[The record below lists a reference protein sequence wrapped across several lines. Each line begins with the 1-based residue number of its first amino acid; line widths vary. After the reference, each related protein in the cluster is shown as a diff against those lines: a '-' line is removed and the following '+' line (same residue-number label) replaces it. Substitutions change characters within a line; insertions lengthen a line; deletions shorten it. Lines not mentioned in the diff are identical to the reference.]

1 MGNAVIKIDADTAGL
16 ARAFGDMRAQAKATE
31 AAIKASFGRAGDAA
45 AKAAQKGEGVYRR
58 SGKAIR
64 DDSAKIAAQQER
76 DAHRAV
82 VAFMRGEEQ
91 KRKAAQQSAS
101 VRAAL
106 EKQATALAE
115 AEGRKRGLSA
125 EGEARVRQNALERL
139 TRAQESAER
148 RQTATVQRENR
159 TRAAFMRG
167 ASRVLSSAG
176 SAGLGVARAAHEQI
190 QDARERRAA
199 RETALNTTLLQLT
212 PSGATAQEIAQL
224 RAQILGGAR
233 SLHLDPDRVIGAVG
247 EAQSFANALGGD
259 TAEQRRANVAAT
271 MRDVD
276 FASTIDP
283 ENISGLVRVGA
294 LARGRMSDDDR
305 TALLRSFAGI
315 SFQGS
320 VETDEMI
327 TRGLPGLQEAWSTA
341 TANITDPEEASRRRL
356 EVARDFAA
364 QVQSQAGSGRSTLV
378 SANRTNTIRTALSNE
393 DRQNRLGAAY
403 ARRLDT
409 MTPEQ
414 RAAFNSTFTRN
425 AQGQYRMNENV
436 SGRASDAARF
446 FGLMHGNNVT
456 QMRNFLGAHGG
467 GGDRQLMLNPDVA
480 ALASY
485 MAMTTNSRGEQVRQY
500 DYVNEL
506 QRSTV
511 TPEQE
516 RIMRDVRGSEE
527 SRKINDEK
535 NARDLALGDNTSAI
549 NRLSDAITRF
559 EASNPILSKAAV
571 AAAPVVATVLG
582 TAGSTV
588 AAMLGSSVVNARTAI
603 TGKNLSG
610 EHVGFGE
617 RAASVLGLANPLLGG
632 ALVARQA
639 GNAIGGSSIAQEA
652 AANFSRSIEGTWLD
666 RLSRAIDGLNA
677 NLSHGITATVSPVDA
692 THAAAQAPVTR

>member
-1 MGNAVIKIDADTAGL
+1 MATAILKIDGDTSGL

-31 AAIKASFGRAGDAA
+31 TAIKSSFDKATAAMGAA
-45 AKAAQKGEGVYRR
+45 AQRAEGVYRR

-64 DDSAKIAAQQER
+64 DDSAKVAQQQER

-82 VAFMRGEEQ
+82 VAFMRAEEQ
-91 KRKAAQQSAS
+91 KRRASQQSAS
-101 VRAAL
+101 TRAAL
-106 EKQATALAE
+106 EKQATAIAE
-115 AEGRKRGLSA
+115 VEARKRGLSA

-139 TRAQESAER
+139 TKAQESAER

-167 ASRVLSSAG
+167 ASRALGSAG

-212 PSGATAQEIAQL
+212 PSGASAQEIAQL
-224 RAQILGGAR
+224 RSQILGGAR
-233 SLHLDPDRVIGAVG
+233 AMHLDPDRVIAAVG

-259 TAEQRRANVAAT
+259 TAAQRRANVSAT

-283 ENISGLVRVGA
+283 ESISGLVRVGA
-294 LARGRMSDDDR
+294 LTRGKMSEEDR
-305 TALLRSFAGI
+305 SALLRSFAGI

-320 VETDEMI
+320 VETDTMI

-341 TANITDPEEASRRRL
+341 TANITDPAEASRRRL

-364 QVQSQAGSGRSTLV
+364 QVQAQAASGRSALI
-378 SANRTNTIRTALSNE
+378 SANRTNTVRNALANE

-403 ARRLDT
+403 AHRVDT

-414 RAAFNSTFTRN
+414 RAAFNATFTRN
-425 AQGQYRMNENV
+425 AQGQYRMSENV
-436 SGRASDAARF
+436 RGSASEAARF
-446 FGLMHGNNVT
+446 FGLMHGNDVT
-456 QMRNFLGAHGG
+456 QLRNFLGAHGG
-467 GGDRQLMLNPDVA
+467 GGNRQLMLTPDVA
-480 ALASY
+480 AVASY
-485 MAMTTNSRGEQVRQY
+485 FATTTNARGEQVRQY

-506 QRSTV
+506 QRSTI

-516 RIMRDVRGSEE
+516 RVMRDVRGAEE

-535 NARDLALGDNTSAI
+535 NARDLALGDNTSAL
-549 NRLSDAITRF
+549 NRVSDALTRF
-559 EASNPILSKAAV
+559 DANNPILSKAAP
-571 AAAPVVATVLG
+571 AAAGIVA
-582 TAGSTV
+582 
-588 AAMLGSSVVNARTAI
+588 SVVGASGVALGIVGGGFAANEHAVRT
-603 TGKNLSG
+603 G
-610 EHVGFGE
+610 ETIGGE
-617 RAASVLGLANPLLGG
+617 RIGIGERVLRGAATYLPG
-632 ALVARQA
+632 AQFIGADIGMYDVAKAA
-639 GNAIGGSSIAQEA
+639 GNGGLE
-652 AANFSRSIEGTWLD
+652 
-666 RLSRAIDGLNA
+666 RAINTLNSLL
-677 NLSHGITATVSPVDA
+677 NNGITATVSPVDA

>member
-1 MGNAVIKIDADTAGL
+1 MSTAILKIDGDTSGL

-31 AAIKASFGRAGDAA
+31 TAIKSSFDKATAAMGAA
-45 AKAAQKGEGVYRR
+45 AQRAEGVYRR
-58 SGKAIR
+58 SGRAIR
-64 DDSAKIAAQQER
+64 DDSAKVAQQQER
-76 DAHRAV
+76 DAHRTV
-82 VAFMRGEEQ
+82 VAFMRAEDQ
-91 KRKAAQQSAS
+91 KRRAAQQSAS
-101 VRAAL
+101 TRAAL
-106 EKQATALAE
+106 EKQATSIAE
-115 AEGRKRGLSA
+115 AEARKRGLSA
-125 EGEARVRQNALERL
+125 ESEARVRQNALERL
-139 TRAQESAER
+139 TKAQESAER

-199 RETALNTTLLQLT
+199 RETSLNTTLLQLT

-294 LARGRMSDDDR
+294 LTRGKMSEEDR
-305 TALLRSFAGI
+305 SALLRSFAGI

-320 VETDEMI
+320 VETDTMI

-341 TANITDPEEASRRRL
+341 TANITDPAEASRRRL

-364 QVQSQAGSGRSTLV
+364 QVQAQAASGRSTNV
-378 SANRTNTIRTALSNE
+378 SANRTNSVRNALANE

-535 NARDLALGDNTSAI
+535 NARDLALGDNTSAL
-549 NRLSDAITRF
+549 NRVSDALTRF
-559 EASNPILSKAAV
+559 DANNPILSKAAP
-571 AAAPVVATVLG
+571 AAAGVVATVVGAAGVALG
-582 TAGSTV
+582 GLGASF
-588 AAMLGSSVVNARTAI
+588 AANEHAARTGETI
-603 TGKNLSG
+603 GG
-610 EHVGFGE
+610 EHIGTGE
-617 RAASVLGLANPLLGG
+617 RVLRGAAAYLPGAQLVGAGLGVYDAAKAASNGGL
-632 ALVARQA
+632 
-639 GNAIGGSSIAQEA
+639 E
-652 AANFSRSIEGTWLD
+652 
-666 RLSRAIDGLNA
+666 RAINALNSIL
-677 NLSHGITATVSPVDA
+677 NNGITATVSPVDQAHA
-692 THAAAQAPVTR
+692 TAQAPVPR